1 MPPPMPPPGSR
12 FQYEKVPPPKSLGD
26 IPRYLRELLGG
37 FFVRMGYIIKLVWKT
52 GPWIL
57 FAMMF
62 FAIFQGVMPVVGSKI
77 SQYVLNELQSGY
89 DGFSGD
95 LAAFAGHTVFYLLVF
110 LFTYNILNGVVG
122 TLKNTVTRVAG
133 ELVVRTVKLE
143 IMNKAKD
150 LDICAFDLPAFYEKL
165 ENANREAGMRPIQIL
180 SSTFS
185 IISTVITLVSFV
197 IILASE
203 LWWAALVMVA
213 VSIPSAIIN
222 FYYRRQNFNYM
233 RRRSKDRRQMNYYS
247 DLMVNKDMVKEIRLF
262 GLSDTFIS
270 RYDETFGRYYA
281 GIRRL
286 ILREN
291 LWHVIITVISAVV
304 NCGFYAWFAYLV
316 VKGEHQIG
324 DYSLYTGAL
333 GSVSGQ
339 VASLISISVTIY
351 EGTLFIDNL
360 TSFLKEKKTVVP
372 IPPADDPTAAPRKVL
387 HGQAHTIEFRHV
399 SFAYPGT
406 ERRVLDDINLT
417 IRPGETLVLVGL
429 NGAGKTTLLK
439 LLIRL
444 YDPTEGQILLDGHDI
459 REYEVEDLYRMFGI
473 IFQDF
478 GKYAVSV
485 AENIRFGD
493 IHKEADDEKIRAAAA
508 EADATDY
515 ISHLPGGFDTPLMR
529 IFEEDG
535 IELSIGQWQKLAIA
549 RAFYSESDV
558 LILDEPTA
566 SLDPMAEQE
575 IFNQFDRLRAD
586 KTTIFVSHR
595 LSSATVASKIA
606 VLEYGRLIE
615 EGDHRSLMAAK
626 GRYYELFSTQ
636 AKRYVTEGEAILEEV
651 PDELRGRPVMGVP
664 PMNRPP
670 MGQPPMDRP
679 PFGDRPPMDRP
690 PMPPPGA
697 EKPPRG

>member
-1 MPPPMPPPGSR
+1 MPPGPPPGAR
-12 FQYEKVPPPKSLGD
+12 FQYAKISPPKNLAD
-26 IPRYLRELLGG
+26 LPRYLKELLGG
-37 FFVRMGYIIKLVWKT
+37 FFSRMGYICKLVWKT

-77 SQYVLNELQSGY
+77 SEAVLNELQSRYGLF
-89 DGFSGD
+89 DGDF
-95 LAAFAGHTVFYLLVF
+95 AAFFGTTVFFLLVF
-110 LFTYNILNGVVG
+110 MFSYNILNSIV
-122 TLKNTVTRVAG
+122 NTVKNAVTRIAG

-143 IMNKAKD
+143 IMHKAKELD
-150 LDICAFDLPAFYEKL
+150 LCAFDLPAFYEKL

-180 SSTFS
+180 SSTFQVV
-185 IISTVITLVSFV
+185 STVITFISFV
-197 IILASE
+197 VILAAE

-213 VSIPSAIIN
+213 VSVPSAIIN
-222 FYYRRQNFNYM
+222 FYYRRKHFQYM

-247 DLMVNKDMVKEIRLF
+247 DLMVNKDMAKEIRMF
-262 GLSDTFIS
+262 DLSDTFIA
-270 RYDETFGRYYA
+270 RYRETFDRYYA
-281 GIRRL
+281 GIRSL

-291 LWHVIITVISAVV
+291 VWHVIITIVSSIV
-304 NCGFYAWFAYLV
+304 NCGFYAWFAYRV
-316 VKGEHQIG
+316 ISGGYQIG
-324 DYSLYTGAL
+324 TYSLYTGAL
-333 GSVSGQ
+333 GQIAGQ
-339 VASLISISVTIY
+339 VGALISISATIY

-360 TSFLKEKKTVVP
+360 TSFMGEKSTVVP
-372 IPPADDPTAAPRKVL
+372 VITEERKAEGPLKVA

-399 SFAYPGT
+399 SFIYPGT
-406 ERRVLDDINLT
+406 ERKVLDDVNLV

-439 LLIRL
+439 LLTRL
-444 YDPTEGQILLDGHDI
+444 YDPTEGVILLDGEDI
-459 REYEVEDLYRMFGI
+459 RAYDVKDLYSMYGI

-485 AENIRFGD
+485 SENIRFGD
-493 IHKEADDEKIRAAAA
+493 IHKETDEAAIRKAAE

-515 ISHLPGGFDTPLMR
+515 IGHLPGGFDTPLMR
-529 IFEEDG
+529 VFEEEG

-549 RAFYSESDV
+549 RAFYSDSDV

-606 VLEYGRLIE
+606 VLEYGKLIE
-615 EGDHRSLMAAK
+615 EGDHRTLMAK
-626 GRYYELFSTQ
+626 RGRYYELFSTQ
-636 AKRYVTEGEAILEEV
+636 AKRYVTEGEAVLEEV
-651 PDELRGRPVMGVP
+651 PEDVRPHRAP
-664 PMNRPP
+664 PSGMPPHDGHPHP
-670 MGQPPMDRP
+670 MGAGKGR
-679 PFGDRPPMDRP
+679 
-690 PMPPPGA
+690 
-697 EKPPRG
+697 EE